1 MHKKIAALLL
11 LLPATVAEAGERK
24 LTGSEIRAVLEDH
37 VFGGTDANGKAW
49 SQIFQKAGATFYMQD
64 SSVSNG
70 SWDIRG
76 DQYCSQWPPSQTWS
90 CYDVVEDDGSVVFI
104 SSSGNRYPSRRQN

>member
-1 MHKKIAALLL
+1 MPL
-11 LLPATVAEAGERK
+11 VAEAEERK
-24 LTGSEIRAVLEDH
+24 LGSPEIRAALADH
-37 VFGGTDANGKAW
+37 VFGGTDENGNPW
-49 SQIFQKAGATFYMQD
+49 SQIFQRTGATFYMQGA
-64 SSVSNG
+64 SVSNG
-70 SWDIRG
+70 LWDIRG